1 MRAAKPHGFGGC
13 CSQKTK
19 AFSVFFVKKHKTHN
33 TQNSA
38 EVFSSSPVTRYRKEA
53 LREHAATKIH
63 KAAIEAEMNQRV
75 SLFQSQYKEQQ
86 TVRNNVFFNAF
97 AALYWLANEAVVN
110 TKSFS
115 LLNLF
120 RVVGVDK
127 MQYFNHKSPGAIREM
142 FLHIGTI
149 VKNSIVQEV
158 KKSGFFGLLID
169 DVTDVAVTEQ

>member
-1 MRAAKPHGFGGC
+1 
-13 CSQKTK
+13 
-19 AFSVFFVKKHKTHN
+19 
-33 TQNSA
+33 
-38 EVFSSSPVTRYRKEA
+38 
-53 LREHAATKIH
+53 
-63 KAAIEAEMNQRV
+63 MNQRV
-75 SLFQSQYKEQQ
+75 SLFKSQYKEQQ
-86 TVRNNVFFNAF
+86 TVCNNVFFNAF

-110 TKSFS
+110 TKYFS

-142 FLHIGTI
+142 FLHIGTA

-169 DVTDVAVTEQ
+169 DVTDIAVTEQ

>member
-19 AFSVFFVKKHKTHN
+19 AFSVFFVKN
-33 TQNSA
+33 TRPIIPRTVPKYLA
-38 EVFSSSPVTRYRKEA
+38 AAVTRYRKEA

-63 KAAIEAEMNQRV
+63 KAAIEAKMNQRV

-110 TKSFS
+110 TKSFYKDIA
-115 LLNLF
+115 LLLRFFWVYISALADKFRNVPPKSKEKFCHDKFLF
-120 RVVGVDK
+120 
-127 MQYFNHKSPGAIREM
+127 PL
-142 FLHIGTI
+142 LH
-149 VKNSIVQEV
+149 SH
-158 KKSGFFGLLID
+158 
-169 DVTDVAVTEQ
+169 

>member
-1 MRAAKPHGFGGC
+1 MRAAKPHGFGCC

-53 LREHAATKIH
+53 LREHAATKFH

-75 SLFQSQYKEQQ
+75 SLFKSQYKEQQ
-86 TVRNNVFFNAF
+86 TVCNNVFFNAF

-110 TKSFS
+110 TKYFS

-142 FLHIGTI
+142 FLHIGTV

-169 DVTDVAVTEQ
+169 DVPDIAVTEQ